1 MDDGWR
7 EVVCAEGDEG
17 VRLWRSRES
26 IGKGV
31 ARGTG
36 SSREN

>member
-1 MDDGWR
+1 MRGSED
-7 EVVCAEGDEG
+7 DEG
-17 VRLWRSRES
+17 VRLLRSRES

-31 ARGTG
+31 AREKG